1 MSSIVGI
8 DLGTTFSCVATIA
21 PNGEPEAIANFEG
34 TNTTPS
40 VVAYSDD
47 GISVG
52 KTAGKPLVKLTQNGK
67 EKKLAAEEISAE
79 VLKMM
84 RMIAEKYLTDRVTK
98 AVITVPANFDQRQ
111 RHATME
117 AAKLAGIEVMQL
129 LNEPTAAAIAY
140 GLHNKGTNK
149 VLVYGFGGGTLDV
162 SIVMCEGNNVIKV
175 LATSGHNHLGGQ
187 DLDKIIMN
195 YALKNFSNF
204 PKHKAK
210 MMKRLLDMC
219 TEAKIALSAYETT
232 TILIDDASSDDGWKL
247 KLTRNKFDEL
257 CGKTIRG
264 TIDIVNEA
272 LRQAGMNESDIDIV
286 ILAGGSTRIA
296 MVQNLLK
303 EKFGDEKIWKR
314 HNPDEVVAKGAALV
328 AKAIARSPSSNS
340 LQLAIKMIETSID
353 KQESMSSDIYEGE
366 RKQCKYNFKIGNIKL
381 NLKNQNSR
389 KGYEIKISN
398 GDRKKIFKLVNE
410 YLEWAE
416 EIPEPM
422 ELYETKMKEFAKEIR
437 KYYPSVDETIAL
449 NKLTRDF
456 QRTNVS
462 D

>member
-1 MSSIVGI
+1 MPAAIGI

-52 KTAGKPLVKLTQNGK
+52 KTAVRLPISPKNVIYDSKRFIGRQFDDFSVQSDMKLWPFNVVSNEGKPLVKLTQNGR

-84 RMIAEKYLTDRVTK
+84 KMIAEKYLNDRVTK

-117 AAKLAGIEVMQL
+117 AAKLAGLGVIQL
-129 LNEPTAAAIAY
+129 VNEPTAAAVAY

-149 VLVYGFGGGTLDV
+149 VLVYDFGGGTLDV

-195 YALKNFSNF
+195 HALNNFSNF
-204 PKHKAK
+204 PKHNAR
-210 MMKRLLDMC
+210 MMKRLLEMC
-219 TEAKIALSAYETT
+219 TEAKIALSAHETT
-232 TILIDDASSDDGWKL
+232 TILVDDTSSDDGWKL
-247 KLTRNKFDEL
+247 TLTRNKFDEL
-257 CGKTIRG
+257 CGKIIRG

-272 LRQAGMNESDIDIV
+272 LRQAKMKESDIDIV

-303 EKFGDEKIWKR
+303 EKFGDEKIWNR

-328 AKAIARSPSSNS
+328 AKALTRSPS
-340 LQLAIKMIETSID
+340 
-353 KQESMSSDIYEGE
+353 
-366 RKQCKYNFKIGNIKL
+366 
-381 NLKNQNSR
+381 
-389 KGYEIKISN
+389 
-398 GDRKKIFKLVNE
+398 NE
-410 YLEWAE
+410 QW
-416 EIPEPM
+416 
-422 ELYETKMKEFAKEIR
+422 
-437 KYYPSVDETIAL
+437 
-449 NKLTRDF
+449 
-456 QRTNVS
+456 
-462 D
+462 